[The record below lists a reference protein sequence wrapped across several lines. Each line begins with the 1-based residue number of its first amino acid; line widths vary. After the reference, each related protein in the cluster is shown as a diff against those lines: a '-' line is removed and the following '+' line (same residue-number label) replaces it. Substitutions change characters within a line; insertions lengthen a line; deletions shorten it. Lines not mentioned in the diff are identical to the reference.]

1 MNDYTFRYSQHG
13 AVVLVEVLLHGV
25 FQRQAIGATREDA
38 LVKLRTQLQCAV
50 DEGRRAQAILD
61 ELDGETEE
69 RQ

>member
-13 AVVLVEVLLHGV
+13 AVVLVEVLLCDV
-25 FQRQAIGATREDA
+25 LQRRATGATREDA

-61 ELDGETEE
+61 ELDGEVSP
-69 RQ
+69 